1 MTNRSGYNSR
11 FYNSRFYSTFAISFA
26 VILFI
31 AVLMATVL
39 TPESDK
45 SDTPAPVVAEQ
56 TESTESTE
64 STVTVHAPAREL
76 AYVEPLRKQSG
87 YPSRVYVE
95 FSDGTEHVFA
105 PCAQEDSRDCF
116 WWASARGNGIGE
128 SFVDFDGKTYSLKQG
143 GE

>member
-45 SDTPAPVVAEQ
+45 SDTAPAVTVAEQ
-56 TESTESTE
+56 T
-64 STVTVHAPAREL
+64 VTIHAPAREL